1 MIDNA
6 DKKIIQ
12 DWAGP
17 ENMTIPI
24 LGTDHPALKN
34 FTNFA
39 REWTKISSTIQ
50 WKPGKEDSGL
60 PAGLPAS
67 FPAGLPAGLP
77 GFQLRENITYS
88 ALPLAKELAPF
99 LKGLSLLG
107 NPAPDLPENIAAL
120 VAQMDMPC
128 EMTLY
133 IALQCPHC
141 PGMVDTLFPLAASS
155 DKINLHIIDGSLFP
169 EKAAQDKV
177 MSAPCLILDQDFIWT
192 GAVNQTEIL
201 SMILDRDPA
210 RLSPSTLKNILEQG
224 DADWIANEMIKA
236 GTIFE
241 GFIKL
246 LLHRTWSV
254 RLGAMVVVETLGEK
268 APDLGLTIAPR
279 LIELF
284 HGREISVQGDL
295 LYALGEIGNL
305 ETKAWIRECI
315 KTLEHADLTDA
326 AKDALEAIDSR
337 FGS

>member
-12 DWAGP
+12 EWAGP

-24 LGTDHPALKN
+24 LGADHPAKEN
-34 FTNFA
+34 FTSFA
-39 REWTKISSTIQ
+39 REWAKISPSIK
-50 WKPGKEDSGL
+50 WKLSEQDADL
-60 PAGLPAS
+60 PAGLPT
-67 FPAGLPAGLP
+67 GLP
-77 GFQLRENITYS
+77 GFRLRENITYS
-88 ALPLAKELAPF
+88 ALPLARELPPF

-107 NPAPDLPENIAAL
+107 EPVPKLTKEISAL
-120 VAQMDMPC
+120 VDRMDMPC
-128 EMTLY
+128 ELTLY
-133 IALQCPHC
+133 IALECPHC
-141 PGMVDTLFPLAASS
+141 PGMVNTLFPLAASS
-155 DKINLHIIDGSLFP
+155 DKINLHIIDGSIFP
-169 EKAAQDKV
+169 KKAAQDKV
-177 MSAPCLILDQDFIWT
+177 MSAPCLILDQDFRWT

-224 DADWIANEMIKA
+224 DADWITNEMIKA
-236 GTIFE
+236 GIIFD
-241 GFIKL
+241 GFINL

-268 APDLGLTIAPR
+268 APDLGLKMVPR

-284 HGREISVQGDL
+284 HDQQISVQGDL

-326 AKDALEAIDSR
+326 AEDALEAIDSR

>member
-1 MIDNA
+1 MINNA

-12 DWAGP
+12 GWTGP
-17 ENMTIPI
+17 ENIGISIP
-24 LGTDHPALKN
+24 GSDHPTQEN

-39 REWTKISSTIQ
+39 KEWAQISPNIKWQTSKQ
-50 WKPGKEDSGL
+50 EADL
-60 PAGLPAS
+60 PDG
-67 FPAGLPAGLP
+67 FP
-77 GFQLRENITYS
+77 GFRLRENITYS
-88 ALPLAKELAPF
+88 ALPMARELPPF
-99 LKGLSLLG
+99 LKGLASLG
-107 NPAPDLPENIAAL
+107 DQAPKLPKEIADLMAR
-120 VAQMDMPC
+120 MDMPC
-128 EMTLY
+128 ELTLY

-141 PGMVDTLFPLAASS
+141 PGMVDTLFPLAAFS

-169 EKAAQDKV
+169 EKAAKDKV
-177 MSAPCLILDQDFIWT
+177 MSAPCLILDQNFRWT
-192 GAVNQTEIL
+192 GAVNETEIL
-201 SMILDRDPA
+201 SMILDRDPS

-224 DADWIANEMIKA
+224 DADWIAHEIIKA

-246 LLHRTWSV
+246 LLHRMWSV

-268 APDLGLTIAPR
+268 APNLGLKMAPL

-284 HGREISVQGDL
+284 HDQEISVQGDM

-305 ETKAWIRECI
+305 ETRAWIRERI

-326 AKDALEAIDSR
+326 AEDAMDAIDSR